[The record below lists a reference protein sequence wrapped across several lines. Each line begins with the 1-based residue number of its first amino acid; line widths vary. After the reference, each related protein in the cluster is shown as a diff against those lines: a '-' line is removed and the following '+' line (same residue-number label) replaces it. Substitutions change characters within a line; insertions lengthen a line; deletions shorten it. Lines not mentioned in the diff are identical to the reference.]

1 MTLTD
6 INKDI
11 YRKHLNVVIVSF
23 VLGFAILSLAI
34 GQLLIS
40 QFGSA
45 IEGESNFT
53 FNLIGVAI
61 GLAIS
66 AFILSRCRQ
75 HPYFK
80 EIYYVWQ
87 LKQLQNAIYRKVAK
101 IKPKAMEGDVTALQ
115 IMDFY
120 YRSLA
125 QVYQLDNNTLTMNEL
140 ESNHQIIKDKA
151 EQYRMSLSQT
161 SFDKAVLS
169 QF

>member
-125 QVYQLDNNTLTMNEL
+125 QVYQLDNNTLTIKTVQQSLDNIVEL
-140 ESNHQIIKDKA
+140 SEKWSIELDIEAFSKDLVAK
-151 EQYRMSLSQT
+151 
-161 SFDKAVLS
+161 F
-169 QF
+169 

>member
-1 MTLTD
+1 M
-6 INKDI
+6 
-11 YRKHLNVVIVSF
+11 
-23 VLGFAILSLAI
+23 
-34 GQLLIS
+34 
-40 QFGSA
+40 
-45 IEGESNFT
+45 
-53 FNLIGVAI
+53 GVAI

-87 LKQLQNAIYRKVAK
+87 LKQLQNAIYRKVTK

-151 EQYRMSLSQT
+151 EQYRMTLTQT